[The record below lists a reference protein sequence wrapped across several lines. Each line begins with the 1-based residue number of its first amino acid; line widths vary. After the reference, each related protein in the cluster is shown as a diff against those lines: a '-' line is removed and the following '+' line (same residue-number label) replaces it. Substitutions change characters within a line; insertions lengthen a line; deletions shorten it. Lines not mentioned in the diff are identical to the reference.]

1 MRMLMVVED
10 VFDLGGRGLVIFPRF
25 VPVDEERFHSGDQ
38 LLLICPDGAERNT
51 AIAGI
56 EAGVPNPNGEVVVLL
71 KDIAAAEIPPGT
83 QVWSTTPD

>member
-1 MRMLMVVED
+1 MVERV
-10 VFDLGGRGLVIFPRF
+10 VDLGGRGFVVFPGI
-25 VPVDEERFHSGDQ
+25 VPVHKERFHIGDQ
-38 LLLICPDGAERNT
+38 LLLICPDGVERNT

-71 KDIAAAEIPPGT
+71 KDIAVDEIPPGT